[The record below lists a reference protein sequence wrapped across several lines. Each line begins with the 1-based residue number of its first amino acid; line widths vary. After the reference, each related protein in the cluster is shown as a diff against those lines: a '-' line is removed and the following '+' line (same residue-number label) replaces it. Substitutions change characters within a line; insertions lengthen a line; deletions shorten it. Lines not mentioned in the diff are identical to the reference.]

1 MYMPTGH
8 HFLVSQRLKGKG
20 MPWSRLVLTL
30 QHKVN
35 PKKTSSIE
43 DAAEFTMMVVGCEPE
58 IGHCAAA
65 IEFKMRNSQT
75 ILFV

>member
-1 MYMPTGH
+1 MDI
-8 HFLVSQRLKGKG
+8 FLVSQRLKGKG

-35 PKKTSSIE
+35 PQKKTSSIE
-43 DAAEFTMMVVGCEPE
+43 DAAEFTMMVVVGCEPE

>member
-1 MYMPTGH
+1 MDMPTI
-8 HFLVSQRLKGKG
+8 FILVSQRLKGKG

-43 DAAEFTMMVVGCEPE
+43 DAPAEFTMMVVGCEPE